1 MSKALQQKIDELFE
15 ATKDL
20 RSLDEIKPHCEI
32 FNEWLS
38 TANYTEKSLGTLF
51 SRYGLYSKFHA
62 IPLEQGKN
70 AELIPK
76 YDGEG
81 NIKGNELKHYVP
93 LLCGL
98 DKDQWQTRNQSSRAI
113 DRLENSTEIDPNSY
127 LEVTGKLLASDDPHE
142 LAVGII
148 AATGRRPHEVI
159 ARAKFSPVEGKAY
172 HVMFQGQG
180 KKRGETP
187 VFEIATLY
195 PADYVI
201 KCLAKLRR
209 ESGTKSLLKEVATEF
224 PKSVTRQNVE
234 IDKRRN
240 QSLNRVV
247 RAYFGDKGQDN
258 PVLKFRH
265 GEQQDNNKAL
275 RAAYA
280 VLATERDCQGSFGA
294 KILHA
299 SRLLGHFTKQIKD
312 DRDLAHIATTAGY
325 SDYFTTLPVPFPT
338 LPEKEKTHSIRV
350 NESDLEAI
358 KTLQERW
365 QLPNQQSVVSKLIER
380 QNQTVELG
388 KKLQEFQ
395 TKNNQ
400 LAQEKREM
408 TKQLEQLQAQV
419 NQLETEKAQMSQ
431 VQVQPQPQPQPQ
443 PQSQESTALESL
455 EARLEAKFERLIEE
469 KLSKVLSTL
478 AIEKPTQQAQL
489 TPIKKQEAVD
499 WEGKSNAEV
508 WSSKVKGASEEKIRR
523 SFNAIA
529 LYNDTVATGD
539 DDRLAITNQALRELS
554 GVNGLL
560 IGDWLKAH
568 ASEVISHNSKYG
580 MQNTKDPQRL
590 DTYYNKRHGAEKVTK
605 ILELVNEQCL
615 DGEALKSQQGK

>member
-70 AELIPK
+70 AESIPK
-76 YDGEG
+76 HDSEG
-81 NIKGNELKHYVP
+81 KVKGYELKHYVP

-98 DKDQWQTRNQSSRAI
+98 KKDQWQNRNQSSRAI
-113 DRLENSTEIDPNSY
+113 DRLENSTEIDPSTY
-127 LEVTGKLLASDDPHE
+127 LEVTGQLLASDDPHE

-159 ARAKFSPVEGKAY
+159 ARAKFTPIEGKSY
-172 HVMFQGQG
+172 HVMFEGQG

-187 VFEIATLY
+187 KFEIATLY
-195 PADYVI
+195 PADYLI

-209 ESGTKSLLKEVATEF
+209 EPGTKSLLKEVAAEF

-240 QSLNRVV
+240 GSLNRVV
-247 RAYFGDKGQDN
+247 RSYFGDKGQDN

-265 GEQQDNNKAL
+265 GEKQDNCKAL

-280 VLATERDCQGSFGA
+280 VLATERDCQGSYGS

-299 SRLLGHFTKQIKD
+299 SRLLGHFTKEIKD
-312 DRDLAHIATTAGY
+312 DRDLTHIATTAGY
-325 SDYFTTLPVPFPT
+325 SDYFTSQPVPFGT
-338 LPEKEKTHSIRV
+338 LPEKEKTTSIRV
-350 NESDLEAI
+350 NESDIEAI
-358 KTLQERW
+358 KKLQNFW

-380 QNQTVELG
+380 QEQTVELG
-388 KKLQEFQ
+388 KKLQELEA
-395 TKNNQ
+395 KNSQ
-400 LAQEKREM
+400 LAKEKREM
-408 TKQLEQLQAQV
+408 TKQLEQLQAAV
-419 NQLETEKAQMSQ
+419 NQLEQEKAQMSQ
-431 VQVQPQPQPQPQ
+431 VQ
-443 PQSQESTALESL
+443 PQSPESTGIEASL
-455 EARLEAKFERLIEE
+455 EAKIERMIEE
-469 KLSKVLSTL
+469 KLSKALSGL
-478 AIEKPTQQAQL
+478 AIAQPANQATQSQPAS
-489 TPIKKQEAVD
+489 TAPVKEETD
-499 WEGKSNAEV
+499 FSGMSNADL
-508 WSSKVKGASEEKIRR
+508 WSTKVKGASEEKIRR

-529 LYNDTVATGD
+529 LYNDTIATGE

-560 IGDWLKAH
+560 VGDWIKAH
-568 ASEVISHNSKYG
+568 GDEVISHNSKYG
-580 MQNTKDPQRL
+580 MQNSKDPQRL
-590 DTYYNKRHGAEKVTK
+590 DSYYNKRHGGEKITK
-605 ILELVNEQCL
+605 ILSLVNEQCL
-615 DGEALKSQQGK
+615 DGEAPVK

>member
-1 MSKALQQKIDELFE
+1 MSKALQKKIDELFE

-20 RSLDEIKPHCEI
+20 RSLDEIKQHCDQ
-32 FNEWLS
+32 FNEWIS
-38 TANYTEKSLGTLF
+38 QQKSYTEKSLGTLF

-70 AELIPK
+70 AESIPK
-76 YDGEG
+76 HDSEG
-81 NIKGNELKHYVP
+81 KVKGCELKHYVP

-98 DKDQWQTRNQSSRAI
+98 NPGQWQNRNQSSRAI
-113 DRLENSTEIDPNSY
+113 DRLENSTEIEPVSY
-127 LEVTGKLLASDDPHE
+127 IDVTGHLLASDDPHE

-172 HVMFQGQG
+172 HVMFTGQG

-201 KCLAKLRR
+201 KALAKLRR
-209 ESGTKSLLKEVATEF
+209 EPGTKSLLKEVATEF

-265 GEQQDNNKAL
+265 GEKQDNNKAL

-312 DRDLAHIATTAGY
+312 DRDLGHIATTAGY
-325 SDYFTTLPVPFPT
+325 SDYFTSQPVPFPT
-338 LPEKEKTHSIRV
+338 LPKKEKTHSIRV

-358 KTLQERW
+358 KKLQESW
-365 QLPNQQSVVSKLIER
+365 KLPNQQSAITKLIER
-380 QNQTVELG
+380 QAQTVELG
-388 KKLQEFQ
+388 KQLQEYQ

-400 LAQEKREM
+400 LAKEKREM
-408 TKQLEQLQAQV
+408 TEQLQELQEKV
-419 NQLETEKAQMSQ
+419 NQLEQEKAQMSQ
-431 VQVQPQPQPQPQ
+431 VQPQTQQADT
-443 PQSQESTALESL
+443 ET
-455 EARLEAKFERLIEE
+455 LEAKIERLIEE
-469 KLSKVLSTL
+469 KLSKVLSGL
-478 AIEKPTQQAQL
+478 AVQQPTTQATESQPV
-489 TPIKKQEAVD
+489 TKAPVKEPEVID
-499 WEGKSNAEV
+499 WSGMSNADL
-508 WSSKVKGASEEKIRR
+508 WSTKIKGASEEKIRR
-523 SFNAIA
+523 SFNAIT
-529 LYNDTVATGD
+529 LYNDTIATGD
-539 DDRLAITNQALRELS
+539 DDRLAVTNQALRELS

-560 IGDWLKAH
+560 VGDWLKAH
-568 ASEVISHNSKYG
+568 ADEVISHNSKYG
-580 MQNTKDPQRL
+580 MQNSKDPQRL
-590 DTYYNKRHGAEKVTK
+590 DTYYNKRHGSEKITK
-605 ILELVNEQCL
+605 ILTLVNEQCL
-615 DGEALKSQQGK
+615 DGEALKSQQVKG

>member
-20 RSLDEIKPHCEI
+20 RSLDEIKPHCDR

-70 AELIPK
+70 AESIPK
-76 YDGEG
+76 HDSEG
-81 NIKGNELKHYVP
+81 KVKGYELKHYVP

-98 DKDQWQTRNQSSRAI
+98 KKDQWQNRNQSSRAI
-113 DRLENSTEIDPNSY
+113 DRLENSTEIEPVSY
-127 LEVTGKLLASDDPHE
+127 IDVTGHLLASDDPHE

-201 KCLAKLRR
+201 KALAKLRR
-209 ESGTKSLLKEVATEF
+209 EPGTKSLLKDVATEF

-240 QSLNRVV
+240 GSLNRVV
-247 RAYFGDKGQDN
+247 RASFGDKGQDN

-265 GEQQDNNKAL
+265 GEQQDNCKAL

-280 VLATERDCQGSFGA
+280 VLATERDCQGSYGS

-299 SRLLGHFTKQIKD
+299 SRLLGHFTKEIKD
-312 DRDLAHIATTAGY
+312 DRDLTHIAVTAGY
-325 SDYFTTLPVPFPT
+325 SDYFTNLPVPFPT
-338 LPEKEKTHSIRV
+338 LPKKEKTHSIRV
-350 NESDLEAI
+350 NESDIETI
-358 KTLQERW
+358 KSLQERW
-365 QLPNQQSVVSKLIER
+365 QLPNQQSVISKLIER
-380 QNQTVELG
+380 QEQTLELG
-388 KKLQEFQ
+388 KKLQEYQ
-395 TKNNQ
+395 TKNNE
-400 LAQEKREM
+400 LARVNREM
-408 TKQLEQLQAQV
+408 TDQLQQLQARV
-419 NQLETEKAQMSQ
+419 NQLEQEKAQMSQ
-431 VQVQPQPQPQPQ
+431 VQ
-443 PQSQESTALESL
+443 PQSQPADAET
-455 EARLEAKFERLIEE
+455 LEAKIERLIEE
-469 KLSKVLSTL
+469 KLGKALSNL
-478 AIEKPTQQAQL
+478 AIAQPTTQSTESQPVTKA
-489 TPIKKQEAVD
+489 PVKEPEVID
-499 WEGKSNAEV
+499 WSGMSNTDLWAT
-508 WSSKVKGASEEKIRR
+508 KIKGASEEKIRR
-523 SFNAIA
+523 CFNAIA
-529 LYNDTVATGD
+529 LYNDTIATGE
-539 DDRLAITNQALRELS
+539 DDRLAVTNQALRELS

-560 IGDWLKAH
+560 IGDWIKAH
-568 ASEVISHNSKYG
+568 GDEVISHNSKYG
-580 MQNTKDPQRL
+580 MQNSKDPQRL
-590 DTYYNKRHGAEKVTK
+590 DSYYNKRHGSEKITK
-605 ILELVNEQCL
+605 ILSLINEQCL
-615 DGEALKSQQGK
+615 DGESPAKHQ